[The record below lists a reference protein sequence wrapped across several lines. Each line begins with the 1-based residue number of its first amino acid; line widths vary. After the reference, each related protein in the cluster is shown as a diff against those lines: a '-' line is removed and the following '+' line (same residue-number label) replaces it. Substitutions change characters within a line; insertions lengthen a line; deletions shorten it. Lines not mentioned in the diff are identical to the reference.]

1 MFKLI
6 QPTSYTWPV
15 TVELPID
22 GGRTEKA
29 TFDAEFHRLSQS
41 RLEELRGQIERNE
54 IRDVDLVREVMVG
67 WSGVTDGANPV
78 PYSEAARDQL
88 LDIPMVA
95 ASIVMSL
102 FQSIAGAKRKN

>member
-15 TVELPID
+15 TVELPVD

-29 TFDAEFHRLSQS
+29 TFDAEFKRLSQS
-41 RLEELRGQIERNE
+41 RLEEIRGQIERNE

-78 PYSEAARDQL
+78 PYSETARDQL

>member
-29 TFDAEFHRLSQS
+29 TFDAEFNRLSQS
-41 RLEELRGQIERNE
+41 RLEEIRGQIERNE

>member
-15 TVELPID
+15 TVDLPID

-29 TFDAEFHRLSQS
+29 TFDAEFKRVSQS
-41 RLEELRGQIERNE
+41 RLEEIRGQIERNE

-67 WSGVTDGANPV
+67 WSGVTDGDNPV
-78 PYSEAARDQL
+78 PYSEASRDQL

-95 ASIVMSL
+95 SGIVLAL
-102 FQSIAGAKRKN
+102 FQSISGAKRKN

>member
-15 TVELPID
+15 TVELPVD

-29 TFDAEFHRLSQS
+29 TFDAEFRRLSQS
-41 RLEELRGQIERNE
+41 RLEEIRGQIERNE

>member
-29 TFDAEFHRLSQS
+29 TFDAEFKRLSQS
-41 RLEELRGQIERNE
+41 RLEEIRGQIERNE

>member
-15 TVELPID
+15 TVELPVD

-29 TFDAEFHRLSQS
+29 TFDAEFKRLSQS
-41 RLEELRGQIERNE
+41 RLEEIRGQIERNE

>member
-15 TVELPID
+15 TVELPVD

-29 TFDAEFHRLSQS
+29 TFDAEFNRLSQS
-41 RLEELRGQIERNE
+41 RLEEIRGQIERNE
-54 IRDVDLVREVMVG
+54 IRDVDLVREVMIG